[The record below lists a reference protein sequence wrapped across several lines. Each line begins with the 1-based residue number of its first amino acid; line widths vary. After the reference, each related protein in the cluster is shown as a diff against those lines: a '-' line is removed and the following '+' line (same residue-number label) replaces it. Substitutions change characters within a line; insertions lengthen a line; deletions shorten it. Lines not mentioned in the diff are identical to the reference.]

1 MKLHRLFIATAAGL
15 ALVVPVA
22 SAKTSVRNA
31 QKTCAAAAKDLDNV
45 KSVKASDDGQR
56 FSNAT
61 AEVPLRIT
69 HEDGSRSRMICM
81 LDRETGEVTSLEAA
95 EE

>member
-1 MKLHRLFIATAAGL
+1 MKLHRLIIAAAAGL
-15 ALVVPVA
+15 ALVAPVA

-31 QKTCAAAAKDLDNV
+31 QKICAAAAKDLDNV
-45 KSVKASDDGQR
+45 KSVRATDDGQR
-56 FSNAT
+56 FTNAS

-69 HEDGSRSRMICM
+69 HEDGSRAKMICM